1 MDDLLLDN
9 LPAPKTKE
17 KKAAD
22 YTAGHR
28 HRLRDKLLN
37 NPDSLPDYELLELI
51 LTYAI
56 PRKDVKPLAKDLLKA
71 FGSFSDVLY
80 APEHKLYQI
89 PFLKENSVAL
99 FKVIKSSV
107 LRILKQDVADTPVL
121 QNFDKL
127 INYSKDK
134 MVYSTQESFN
144 VFYMDNG
151 CHLILD
157 EAMQKGT
164 IDQTPIYPREIL
176 KKALEIGAVSVILCH
191 NHPSGDVTPSEADI
205 IMTQKA
211 VEVLSSADI
220 QVLDHL
226 IVSKKSYCSF
236 KSCGLL
242 YKKKEGRRK

>member
-1 MDDLLLDN
+1 MNDFLLDN
-9 LPAPKTKE
+9 LSSSTTKQ
-17 KKAAD
+17 KPTDD

-51 LTYAI
+51 LTYAL
-56 PRKDVKPLAKDLLKA
+56 PRKDVKPLAKDLLKT
-71 FGSFSDVLY
+71 FGSFSNVLY

-99 FKVIKSSV
+99 FKAIQTSV
-107 LRILKQDVADTPVL
+107 LRILKQDVSDAPVL

-127 INYSKDK
+127 INYCKAK
-134 MVYSTQESFN
+134 MVHSLQESFH
-144 VFYMDNG
+144 VFYLDNS
-151 CHLILD
+151 CHLICD
-157 EAMQKGT
+157 ETMQKGT

-176 KKALEIGAVSVILCH
+176 KRALDLGAVSVILCH
-191 NHPSGDVTPSEADI
+191 NHPSGDVSPSKADI
-205 IMTQKA
+205 LMTHKT
-211 VEVLSSADI
+211 VDVLSSADI
-220 QVLDHL
+220 QVLDHV

-242 YKKKEGRRK
+242 YPKSEPRRK

>member
-1 MDDLLLDN
+1 M
-9 LPAPKTKE
+9 
-17 KKAAD
+17 
-22 YTAGHR
+22 
-28 HRLRDKLLN
+28 
-37 NPDSLPDYELLELI
+37 I
-51 LTYAI
+51 
-56 PRKDVKPLAKDLLKA
+56 
-71 FGSFSDVLY
+71 
-80 APEHKLYQI
+80 
-89 PFLKENSVAL
+89 
-99 FKVIKSSV
+99 
-107 LRILKQDVADTPVL
+107 
-121 QNFDKL
+121 
-127 INYSKDK
+127 
-134 MVYSTQESFN
+134 
-144 VFYMDNG
+144 
-151 CHLILD
+151 
-157 EAMQKGT
+157 QKGT